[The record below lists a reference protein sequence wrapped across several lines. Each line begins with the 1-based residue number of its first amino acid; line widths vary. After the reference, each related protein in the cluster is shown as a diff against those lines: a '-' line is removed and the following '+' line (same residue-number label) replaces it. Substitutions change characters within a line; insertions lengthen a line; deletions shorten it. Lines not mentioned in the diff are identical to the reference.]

1 MKTLPYL
8 TLPYL
13 TLPYQRNYLK
23 IKFLV
28 LGIFLFSSYSTI
40 SGQCTLPIVVGSTVG
55 VPSMSDAVA
64 LGLLVETSG
73 TITSQN
79 FRVAGDFLIDVPRT
93 LINCTV
99 QVENNGFIEFIS
111 GFNHII
117 RNTQIGSCA
126 SAIHNMEIIGG
137 SISIE
142 NNSIIRCGRF
152 DVFQSTF
159 IASNSSFINAGQ
171 SMELFFDFATN
182 SNISTC
188 SLDKVFVHLNN
199 QSILALTNSVFDGD
213 FSSLHYILLDGQST
227 YLGSNNQFISMWHAI
242 RTNLLNAGFKY
253 AQEIGST
260 VSRPPSLFTGSLLY
274 DLEDIGLFQIS
285 NSTINGLGGG
295 ILVTNGNTDIE
306 DNVFN
311 FDPGHSQFFHH
322 PGIIVVGSSQA
333 DILNNSLYGKIDVEL
348 NSGAE
353 INFNSLSGLPSLFN
367 PIGIDISSSI
377 TTEIDGNEV
386 EDFLE
391 MNFLF
396 EDLAKVSARYN
407 TSSGSP
413 ISYELENS
421 RLTLLECN
429 EGIQASTNGLGVKN
443 NCFGLV
449 HRGSTFNN
457 VTQGLK
463 YDISTATGQQI
474 NNGNRFF
481 NYNIGGTLTG
491 STINSEYIV
500 NPSAPEEYPVP
511 LSPPTGWFF
520 QNGTSSYQC
529 LSVEDPPYGDPRSLN
544 TEILRTMLDCY
555 SQDMSYNDGLCFSIL
570 QSLYSIIE
578 ENLDQIEDADL
589 LHFYDNNTNTAI
601 GKLPTSEDI
610 LKELQQ
616 AKIEMPEVVLNFS
629 IEDIQN
635 PDVVAQFN
643 AEGASWYNSTRDAKN
658 QVLENFRNQIHS
670 VSATNEFIQT
680 NIDVTHFLLDYL
692 QLGSGVDYD
701 TTFLTLIASGCVHEH
716 GNAVYLARSICK
728 GLGLD
733 FYRADFGDCMNTFE
747 LIHSET
753 IHNANHQLDEPNN
766 SINIYPNPAGDF
778 IHIDQS
784 IEYRIVNSV
793 GTIVGEGYSQN
804 GSIDIHM
811 LPIGVYLLQDIAS
824 QKVYKFVK
832 Q

>member
-1 MKTLPYL
+1 M
-8 TLPYL
+8 
-13 TLPYQRNYLK
+13 
-23 IKFLV
+23 
-28 LGIFLFSSYSTI
+28 FLFSNYSTI
-40 SGQCTLPIVVGSTVG
+40 NGQCTLPIVVGSTVG
-55 VPSMSDAVA
+55 VPTMQDAVS

-73 TITSQN
+73 TITAQN
-79 FRVAGDFLIDVPRT
+79 FRVAGNFLIDAPSHLV
-93 LINCTV
+93 NCAV
-99 QVENNGFIEFIS
+99 QVENGGFIEFMSNIS
-111 GFNHII
+111 HHIQ
-117 RNTQIGSCA
+117 NSQIGSCA
-126 SAIHNMEIIGG
+126 SASHDMELSVG
-137 SISIE
+137 SIIIQ
-142 NNSIIRCGRF
+142 NSIIRCGTF
-152 DVFQSTF
+152 NLNQANLITSFSTF
-159 IASNSSFINAGQ
+159 LAANTSMQLNMDFSTNASISNS
-171 SMELFFDFATN
+171 T
-182 SNISTC
+182 
-188 SLDKVFVHLNN
+188 LDNVDIYLNQN
-199 QSILALTNSVFDGD
+199 SILGLFKSVYDGG
-213 FSSLHYILLDGQST
+213 FSSLNKITLDGQST
-227 YLGSNNQFISMWHAI
+227 LYSADNQYESIWKLVE
-242 RTNLLNAGFKY
+242 TNPLNPGFKY
-253 AQEIGST
+253 IQENGST
-260 VSRPPSLFTGSLLY
+260 ISRPPSSFTGSLLY
-274 DLEDIGLFQIS
+274 DLEDIGFFQIS

-295 ILVTNGNTDIE
+295 ILVTNGDTHIE
-306 DNVFN
+306 NNVFN

-322 PGIIVVGSSQA
+322 PGISVIGSSQA
-333 DILNNSLYGKIDVEL
+333 DILNNSLYGKINVEF

-353 INFNSLSGLPSLFN
+353 INLNSLTGLPSLFN

-377 TTEIDGNEV
+377 TTEIDGNAV
-386 EDFLE
+386 EDFPE

-413 ISYELENS
+413 VSYELENS

-429 EGIQASTNGLGVKN
+429 EGIQASTYGLGVKN

-449 HRGSTFNN
+449 YRGSTFNN

-463 YDISTATGQQI
+463 YDISTATGPQI

-491 STINSEYIV
+491 PLSGSEYIV

-511 LSPPTGWFF
+511 LFPPTGWFD

-544 TEILRTMLDCY
+544 TETLRTMLDCY
-555 SQDMSYNDGLCFSIL
+555 SQDMLYNDGLCFSIL
-570 QSLYSIIE
+570 QSLYSIIG
-578 ENLDQIEDADL
+578 ENLDQIEDIDL
-589 LHFYDNNTNTAI
+589 LNFYDNNTNTAI
-601 GKLPTSEDI
+601 GKLPISEDI

-643 AEGASWYNSTRDAKN
+643 AEGANWYNSTRDAKN
-658 QVLENFRNQIHS
+658 QILEHFRNQILS

-701 TTFLTLIASGCVHEH
+701 TTFLSMIASGCVHEY

-733 FYRADFGDCMNTFE
+733 FHRADFGDCMNTFE
-747 LIHSET
+747 LIQSET
-753 IHNANHQLDEPNN
+753 IYNANHQLEDAKKT
-766 SINIYPNPAGDF
+766 IIVYPNPAGDF
-778 IHIDQS
+778 IHIDKS
-784 IEYRIVNSV
+784 IEYKIINSV

-804 GSIDIHM
+804 GSIDIHI
-811 LPIGVYLLQDIAS
+811 LPIGVYLLQDIVS